1 MTRVRF
7 EERQHFRQ
15 WWMWGLILLVAGLAW
30 WALVQQVVLGQP
42 FGNNPGPD
50 WLVWILWLL
59 IGLGLPALFVW
70 AHLRLTVTDETV
82 LISYVPFTSRRIPLV
97 EILGA
102 NAREYDA
109 IREYG
114 GWGIKGWSREKR
126 AYNVSGNQ
134 GVELFLRD
142 GRTVMLG
149 SQRADEL
156 AAAIMAARDALP

>member
-15 WWMWGLILLVAGLAW
+15 SWIWALLLLVAGLAW
-30 WALVQQVVLGQP
+30 WAFVQQIVLGQP
-42 FGNNPGPD
+42 FGSNPGPD
-50 WLVWILWLL
+50 WLAWLMWLL
-59 IGLGLPALFVW
+59 IGVGLPALFAW
-70 AHLRLTVTDETV
+70 AQLRVTVTDEQV
-82 LISYVPFTSRRIPLV
+82 LIRYVPFTRRAIPLA

-114 GWGIKGWSREKR
+114 GWGIKGWSRDKR
-126 AYNVSGNQ
+126 AYNVSGSQ

-142 GRTVMLG
+142 GRAVMLG
-149 SQRADEL
+149 SQRAEEL
-156 AAAIMAARDALP
+156 AGAIMAARDALP